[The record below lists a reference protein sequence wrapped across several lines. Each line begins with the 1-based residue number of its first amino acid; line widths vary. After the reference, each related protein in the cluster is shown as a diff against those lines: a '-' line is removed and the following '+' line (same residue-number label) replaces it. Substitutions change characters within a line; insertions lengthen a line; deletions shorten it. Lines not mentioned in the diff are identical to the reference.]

1 MRKVLVLSLCLI
13 LLSGCGELIVRHPLR
28 TLMARVSLK
37 DVMGFVAGL
46 GTTFA
51 AVPDL
56 VAMLRRRSSQG
67 MNPRMA
73 GITGAFQL
81 VWIYYG
87 LLIESRPV
95 IAWNMV
101 AVAINSLSVGA
112 YVFFSRR
119 EKRRAA
125 AVPA

>member
-1 MRKVLVLSLCLI
+1 MRKALVLSLCLI
-13 LLSGCGELIVRHPLR
+13 MLPGCGELIVRHPLR
-28 TLMARVSLK
+28 TLTARFTLQEI
-37 DVMGFVAGL
+37 MGFVAGL

-56 VAMLRRRSSQG
+56 IGMFKRRSSQG

-95 IAWNMV
+95 VAWNTV
-101 AVAINSLSVGA
+101 AVAINFLSVGA
-112 YVFFSRR
+112 YVHFARR
-119 EKRRAA
+119 EKSPAA
-125 AVPA
+125 ATSG

>member
-13 LLSGCGELIVRHPLR
+13 MLSGCGELIVRHPLR

-56 VAMLRRRSSQG
+56 VAMFRRRSSQG

-95 IAWNMV
+95 IAWNVV

-119 EKRRAA
+119 ERLRTAA
-125 AVPA
+125 SPA